1 MKRGKDRQKKNIF
14 YLFVV
19 PLVLIMLAQALLNY
33 GAVVGGGTF
42 AKLDESSVTR
52 LSQFTENRCIHL
64 ENTMNQQWT
73 HLSEE
78 AARAAQTLDEVLAE
92 RGLDLAA
99 FQADDAAQ
107 AEYLSRLAGVWTD
120 VLRKNSVT
128 GSFLVLAKPGV
139 ETAGGEL
146 NGMFFRDEDPLTNPA
161 DLSDVLMERGLPA
174 VAKSLSVPLDVQW
187 AMCFQL
193 DAPGE
198 NKADEFFYQPYQQ
211 ALAAPELGQENLNYW
226 DGVYSLNGS
235 EADESHRM
243 VLYSVPLFT
252 NGGEVFGVMGVGISE
267 KYMFSQLP
275 FQEIDTEQKGGY
287 VLLEAQADGT
297 YRNLMTAGP
306 IAKRPLAQQEAL
318 SLAATDRRDL
328 MRITGVEDGGKQLY
342 ATMKALNLYNSNTP
356 FAAQTWYLAGVQD
369 EDALFGLSKKL
380 LFTFIYALLLSLAVG
395 VLGIYFVVR
404 YVTRPVRELA
414 RCIRGSEGTE
424 LQDFTP
430 SNIQE
435 VDDLYD
441 TIWSLTE
448 QQKQAAYALREEK
461 ERYRV
466 ALQSSSDILLTYDRA
481 TDRATFMNLRGQ
493 GGMDGMVAEQFLG
506 RAGEY
511 VHPDDLR
518 ILIARLQE
526 GQGEVSVSFRS
537 ALFSEQDGYQ
547 WVELRGRVLPGADG
561 KTDKVVGSIRS
572 IQQQKLREE
581 SMNYDRLTGLYRRA
595 SGEDVIRAAIERG
608 ESGSLLLIDLKD
620 FLAFNERY
628 GMTIGDALLEDL
640 GRLIGE
646 KKQWV
651 AQKHGGDMIGVLMGG
666 DEFLVWLGRCGRK
679 ATDQLAALLRGETQ
693 ELYPG
698 AGFQIEFYMG
708 AAAQAED
715 YGAQLLSAQRALAY
729 AKETGLQRPAW
740 AEELPAA
747 WRQRPHAAISEIART
762 PAEELNMVSQVFN
775 FFERSHEVGS
785 IMAVLLPKMA
795 RHYGADA
802 VVMSL
807 AERDYNSVYP
817 AYQWPA
823 ETGAQLTHLSPE
835 EFAAGMAA
843 FGAGT
848 LTVDAGAGAVLRSF
862 TQVPAGQAGLAFP
875 MYDNGEYLGCIL
887 FARQSGK
894 ALWDSQ
900 RQSEL
905 QEVVKIIETNFNRER
920 YDLANRAKSDFLSR
934 MSHEIRTPMNAIIG
948 MTLIARQSV
957 GSPKTVDDCLSK
969 IDQSSQYLL
978 GILNDIL
985 DMSKIESGKM
995 ALEQTDFDL
1004 EKLVK
1009 EALML
1014 IMPQAQRKG
1023 LHLVEDLCV
1032 QEPWVVGDPLHL
1044 NQVLVNLLSNAVKFT
1059 PAGGTVRLAVRQQP
1073 GTRRF
1078 DFSVRDTGIGV
1089 SERDQDRIFRAFEQA
1104 GADTARQY
1112 GGTGLGLAIS
1122 NSLVRMMG
1130 GVLALESTQ
1139 GQGSDFH
1146 FTIEL
1151 PLGIPVEPEAAG
1163 EVAPVSF
1170 AGKRVLVVEDN
1181 ELNTEIAQTLLE
1193 QYGLAVETAADGRQ
1207 AVEKFQSSADH
1218 WYDLILMDIRMPVM
1232 DGLEATKVIRH
1243 LPRPDA
1249 ATVPIIAM
1257 TANVF
1262 DEDTKKSVASGMNG
1276 HLTKPIDLDALVA
1289 ALRAVLGGKP

>member
-1 MKRGKDRQKKNIF
+1 MKRPGGKRKKNIF
-14 YLFVV
+14 YIFLV
-19 PLVLIMLAQALLNY
+19 PLMLIMLAQALLNY
-33 GAVVGGGTF
+33 GTVALGGAF

-73 HLSEE
+73 HLDDES
-78 AARAAQTLDEVLAE
+78 AKAAQVLEEVLAE

-99 FQADDAAQ
+99 FQRDDEAQ
-107 AEYLSRLAGVWTD
+107 TEYLARLAGTWTD
-120 VLRKNSVT
+120 ILRKNTVT
-128 GSFLVLAKPGV
+128 GAFLVLAKPGI
-139 ETAGGEL
+139 ETAGGEV

-161 DLSDVLMERGLPA
+161 DLSDVLMERGMPA
-174 VAKSLSVPLDVQW
+174 ISKALSVPLDTQW
-187 AMCFQL
+187 KKRFAL
-193 DAPGE
+193 GPAGE
-198 NKADEFFYQPYQQ
+198 NEADGFFYRPYLQ
-211 ALAAPELGQENLNYW
+211 ALENPGLGQKNLHSW

-235 EADESHRM
+235 QADESHRM
-243 VLYSVPLFT
+243 AVYSLPLFT
-252 NGGEVFGVMGVGISE
+252 TDGQVFGVMGVGMSE
-267 KYMFSQLP
+267 KYLFSQLP
-275 FQEIDTEQKGGY
+275 FQEIDTDQKGGY
-287 VLLEAQADGT
+287 VLLEAQPDGT

-306 IAKRPLAQQEAL
+306 IAKRPLAQQEVL
-318 SLAATDRRDL
+318 TLTATDRADL
-328 MRITGVEDGGKQLY
+328 LHIEGVEDGGKQLY
-342 ATMKALNLYNSNTP
+342 ATLKGLSLYNSNTP
-356 FAAQTWYLAGVQD
+356 FEAQGWYLAGVQD
-369 EDALFGLSKKL
+369 GEVLFGLSKKL
-380 LFTFIYALLLSLAVG
+380 LLTFLYALGLSLVVG
-395 VLGIYFVVR
+395 AAGIYLVAR

-414 RCIRGSEGTE
+414 RCIRGSEGTD
-424 LQDFTP
+424 LQDFIP

-441 TIWSLTE
+441 TICSLTE

-481 TDRATFMNLRGQ
+481 EDRAAFMNLRGQ
-493 GGMDGMVAEQFLG
+493 GGMDGMVAERFLSK
-506 RAGEY
+506 AEEY

-518 ILIARLQE
+518 ILVARLQE
-526 GQGEVSVSFRS
+526 GQGEISVSFRS
-537 ALFSEQDGYQ
+537 RLFDADGAYQ
-547 WVELRGRVLPGADG
+547 WMELQGRVLPGADG
-561 KTDKVVGSIRS
+561 KGDKVVGSLRS

-581 SMNYDRLTGLYRRA
+581 SMHYDRLTGLYRRA
-595 SGEDVIRAAIERG
+595 SGEDVIRAAMERG
-608 ESGSLLLIDLKD
+608 ETGSMVLLDLKN

-628 GMTIGDALLEDL
+628 GMTVGDALLEDL
-640 GRLIGE
+640 GRLVQE
-646 KKQWV
+646 QKQLL
-651 AQKHGGDMIGVLMGG
+651 AQRFGGDMIGVRMGG
-666 DEFLVWLGRCGRK
+666 DEFLIWLGRCGRE
-679 ATDQLAALLRGETQ
+679 AADWLADGLCRAAAA
-693 ELYPG
+693 LYPG
-698 AGFQIEFYMG
+698 AGFEIELYLG
-708 AAAQAED
+708 AAEAAQE
-715 YGAQLLSAQRALAY
+715 YGVQLLNAQRALEY
-729 AKETGLQRPAW
+729 AKENGRRKLVW
-740 AEELPAA
+740 AAELPQA
-747 WRQRPHAAISEIART
+747 WRTRPHAALSEIART

-775 FFERSHEVGS
+775 FFERSHEVND

-802 VVMSL
+802 VVMTL
-807 AERDYNSVYP
+807 AEADYNSVYP

-823 ETGAQLTHLSPE
+823 QTGAKLAHFSQE
-835 EFAAGMAA
+835 EFRAGIAA
-843 FGAGT
+843 FTQG
-848 LTVDAGAGAVLRSF
+848 VLRADEKLAGPLDRF
-862 TQVPAGQAGLAFP
+862 LQLPAGCTGLAFP
-875 MYDNGEYLGCIL
+875 LYDNGEYLGCIL
-887 FARQSGK
+887 FARQTGK
-894 ALWDSQ
+894 ALWDAQ
-900 RQSEL
+900 RQGEM

-920 YDLANRAKSDFLSR
+920 YDLASRAKSDFLSR

-948 MTLIARQSV
+948 MTMIARQSV
-957 GSPKTVDDCLSK
+957 GSAKTVEDCLTK

-995 ALEQTDFDL
+995 ALERTDFDL
-1004 EKLVK
+1004 EALAQ

-1014 IMPQAQRKG
+1014 IMPQAQHKG
-1023 LHLVEDLCV
+1023 LRVEPDIHV
-1032 QEPWVVGDPLHL
+1032 EERWAVGDPLHL

-1059 PAGGTVRLAVRQQP
+1059 PAGGSVHLTVRQQP

-1089 SERDQDRIFRAFEQA
+1089 SEQDQDRIFRAFEQA

-1130 GVLALESTQ
+1130 GVMALDSAP
-1139 GQGSDFH
+1139 GKGSDFH
-1146 FTIEL
+1146 FTLEL
-1151 PLGIPVEPEAAG
+1151 PQGQPVVKEEA
-1163 EVAPVSF
+1163 VPQQVVLF
-1170 AGKRVLVVEDN
+1170 AGKRVLLVEDN

-1193 QYGLAVETAADGRQ
+1193 QYGLTVETAADGRE
-1207 AVEKFQSSADH
+1207 AVEKFHGSAPG

-1243 LPRPDA
+1243 LPREDA

-1289 ALRAVLGGKP
+1289 ALRAVLGEKK